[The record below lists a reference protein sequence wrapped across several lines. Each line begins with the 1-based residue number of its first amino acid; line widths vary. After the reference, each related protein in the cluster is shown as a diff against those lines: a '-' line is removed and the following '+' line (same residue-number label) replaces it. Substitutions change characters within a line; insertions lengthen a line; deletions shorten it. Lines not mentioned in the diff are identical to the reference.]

1 MRKLRLNDNRRF
13 FGICCVPRVFP
24 EADIEVFPTLQWRSW
39 GTVYLGHPGR
49 SWGRT
54 FIWVQVSWF
63 PTQGSPITHPDWAP
77 PSPRKGIPP
86 GRVLSPASLAPLAW
100 EAWPS
105 SPARQPGCPTRGQE
119 PSLAAFGGRPSR
131 AALSCAEFSTQH
143 GFIIQVC
150 PARQASAAGRRGTW
164 RPERAWR

>member
-1 MRKLRLNDNRRF
+1 MASAMFLMCFLRQTWKSFPLYRGGAEAQCTWVTQEGAGGGPSSESRSPGSRF
-13 FGICCVPRVFP
+13 R
-24 EADIEVFPTLQWRSW
+24 AST
-39 GTVYLGHPGR
+39 
-49 SWGRT
+49 
-54 FIWVQVSWF
+54 
-63 PTQGSPITHPDWAP
+63 THPDWAP
-77 PSPRKGIPP
+77 PSPRKGVPP